1 MMTVKEFRSNRET
14 VKCSECG
21 LEVNE
26 CYGIAT
32 SYSQARW
39 KCLCK
44 DCYQKLGEKGYDRK

>member
-1 MMTVKEFRSNRET
+1 MTVMKFKSSKGT

-21 LEVNE
+21 FEVNE

-44 DCYQKLGEKGYDRK
+44 DCYQKLEEKGCDRR